1 MSTSFIPLS
10 DPHVTA
16 AEVKAVSEVLGSP
29 RLSAGPA
36 AEAFEKAFAVY
47 CGRKYAIAVSSGTMG
62 MLLVLKA
69 HGIGPGDEVIASA
82 YSWRETAH
90 AIALAGAVPVFAD
103 IDYWA
108 GTLVP
113 EKAEARITDKT
124 RAIIACNNNGHPA
137 PWSLFRELAIKH
149 GLILIEDSTEAIGSV
164 YKGARVGSFG
174 DCAVFDFS
182 QPGPITCGE
191 GGMIV
196 TDDETVARAI
206 RRLCSHLPQER
217 ASVVVAAAAPYQAAM
232 SDLSAALGLA
242 QLNRIDAILAL
253 RKVVEGLYFKYIK
266 SFEGI
271 KDPYI
276 APDVEEV
283 HWFLYTVHLGTRF
296 SKSSR
301 DAIVEDLK
309 TEGIEA
315 AAYSHPLH
323 LQRHYFDLGHR
334 RGDLFV
340 TGKVAERAIALPFHP
355 HLTETQIAFIVGTM
369 KDASINV
376 GAGAAIYL

>member
-1 MSTSFIPLS
+1 MNLSFIPMS

-16 AEVKAVSEVLGSP
+16 AEIKAVTDAMQSP
-29 RLSAGPA
+29 RLSEGPA
-36 AEAFEKAFAVY
+36 VEAFEAAFAGY
-47 CGRKYAIAVSSGTMG
+47 TGRKYAIAVPSGTIG

-69 HGIGPGDEVIASA
+69 YGIGAGDEVIAPP
-82 YSWRETAH
+82 YSWRETVQ
-90 AIALAGAVPVFAD
+90 AIALAGATTVFAD

-113 EKAEARITDKT
+113 DKAEAKITDRTK
-124 RAIIACNNNGHPA
+124 AIVAGNTNGHPA
-137 PWSLFRELAIKH
+137 PWSGFRALASRR

-164 YKGARVGSFG
+164 YMGRRVGGFG

-182 QPGPITCGE
+182 QPCPITCGE

-196 TDDETVARAI
+196 TDNEDIAFAI
-206 RRLCSHLPQER
+206 RRLRGRQPHER
-217 ASVVVAAAAPYQAAM
+217 SPVVVASVAPFQAKM
-232 SDLSAALGLA
+232 SDLAAALGLA
-242 QLNRIDAILAL
+242 QLRRLDEILSL
-253 RKVVEGLYFKYIK
+253 RKITEALYFKYFK

-276 APDVEEV
+276 GPDVDEV

-301 DAIVEDLK
+301 DAVVEDLK
-309 TEGIEA
+309 TEQIEA

-323 LQRHYFDLGHR
+323 LQRTYFDRGHR
-334 RGDLFV
+334 RGELFV
-340 TGKVAERAIALPFHP
+340 TEKVADRAVALPFHP
-355 HLTETQIAFIVGTM
+355 HLTETQIAFIAGTM

-376 GAGAAIYL
+376 GAGTAIYL